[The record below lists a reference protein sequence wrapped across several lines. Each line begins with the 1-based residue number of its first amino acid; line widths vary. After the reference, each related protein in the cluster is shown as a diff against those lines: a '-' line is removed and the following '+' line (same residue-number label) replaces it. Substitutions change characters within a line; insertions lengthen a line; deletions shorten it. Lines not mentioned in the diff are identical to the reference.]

1 MKTNRYESFQN
12 AKCFRFTLV
21 ELLVVIAIIAILAAL
36 LFPALRHAKEVATK
50 IICANNEKQLF
61 LSFSLYSNDAHGAY
75 FPPNMEGG
83 VCVWPKYIYEYIAPG
98 ATFDPA
104 KSPEIFVCPKDVQKH
119 RSYDVIIGNHYNST
133 PSLQLSDGAYNLIY
147 SPPPL
152 FSYSKKLTLITN
164 PSSLIFFADSGYSM
178 LGSLTDG
185 TGASDDLNAL
195 RSRMPS
201 HTTQP
206 ITHLRGTNY
215 TFVDG
220 HVKWYKWPPD
230 PDLFQIK

>member
-1 MKTNRYESFQN
+1 MRTNRNESFQGP
-12 AKCFRFTLV
+12 KRFLFTLV
-21 ELLVVIAIIAILAAL
+21 ELLVVIAIIAILAAML
-36 LFPALRHAKEVATK
+36 LPALRHAKEVAKK

-61 LSFSLYSNDAHGAY
+61 LAFSLYSNDTGANY
-75 FPPNMEGG
+75 FPPNVEGG
-83 VCVWPKYIYEYIAPG
+83 VCVWPKYIYNYIAPG
-98 ATFDPA
+98 AIFDPA
-104 KSPEIFVCPKDVQKH
+104 KSPEIFVCSKDVQKH
-119 RSYDVIIGNHYNST
+119 RSYNVIIGYHYNSN
-133 PSLQLSDGAYNLIY
+133 PSLQVSDGAYNLIY
-147 SPPPL
+147 TPAPL
-152 FSYSKKLTLITN
+152 FSYSKKLTAIKN

-220 HVKWYKWPPD
+220 HVKWYQWLPA